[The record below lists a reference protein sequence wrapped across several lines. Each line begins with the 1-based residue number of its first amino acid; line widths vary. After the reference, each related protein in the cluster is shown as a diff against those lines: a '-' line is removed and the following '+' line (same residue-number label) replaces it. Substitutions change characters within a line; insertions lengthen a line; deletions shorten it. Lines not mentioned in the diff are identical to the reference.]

1 MLGEGGHGR
10 KLHVRTAGCRNDL
23 CLVERDEKEKEK
35 SRPNANPL
43 VQHEEGKV
51 DAPTLNPHHGTY
63 TAKSYNT
70 PVKMAIGPVRPIRII
85 G

>member
-10 KLHVRTAGCRNDL
+10 KLHVITAGCRNDL

-35 SRPNANPL
+35 GRPNAHPL
-43 VQHEEGKV
+43 VQHEEWKV
-51 DAPTLNPHHGTY
+51 GTAAMKPHHCTY